1 MQNPKRITECIVQ
14 TKKTKEVNQGPY
26 LTTAVFRHKP
36 WDVFLNQWLMNR
48 HLKKKKK
55 KKTAKLAI
63 VCLNRARATI
73 KKERRKEKKKLSL

>member
-55 KKTAKLAI
+55 KTAKLAI